1 MQTLCTLISTMW
13 FTLREFTR
21 WPYRGY
27 WIWRTT
33 ILLRLLVSDWPYL
46 ITSPSNEYTLSSALT
61 TLKEKEAQV
70 TLLIQTEP
78 GINWWA
84 TVQSVYLCYYNHR
97 TMQAW
102 RSGGCVWTNA
112 GTHTHCPHF
121 WLGLHCPTS
130 KKVPTIYTVLACN
143 CSTYMNSNAH
153 EVILFACILHAI
165 FHHLLFPRSES
176 APPVTECLHSPRRL
190 VYESQPTGGG
200 FMEVIRK
207 ILGPGTFQRVSSDRP
222 ASQAECYKFL
232 SSEIKRLK
240 QNHILSQKKAK
251 EKIVQK

>member
-21 WPYRGY
+21 WPYHGY

-46 ITSPSNEYTLSSALT
+46 ITSPSNEYNLSSALT

-130 KKVPTIYTVLACN
+130 KKVPTIYTVL
-143 CSTYMNSNAH
+143 H
-153 EVILFACILHAI
+153 VIVVRTWIVMHMKSYYSHVYCTLFFIIFYFLGLSLLHLSPSVCTPHAGW
-165 FHHLLFPRSES
+165 FMRANQQGVGLWKSSGRSWDQAPFSES
-176 APPVTECLHSPRRL
+176 PLTDLPARLNATNFFLLKSKDWSRITYSAKKKPRR
-190 VYESQPTGGG
+190 
-200 FMEVIRK
+200 K
-207 ILGPGTFQRVSSDRP
+207 
-222 ASQAECYKFL
+222 
-232 SSEIKRLK
+232 
-240 QNHILSQKKAK
+240 
-251 EKIVQK
+251 